1 MKSNMTLVTS
11 ESDSVET
18 EQTRSS
24 DKHFKHLECLNQRM
38 YLKNNSQTFTNLLAS
53 FLNIN

>member
-1 MKSNMTLVTS
+1 MTSVTS

-38 YLKNNSQTFTNLLAS
+38 YLKNNSQTFTNLLAG